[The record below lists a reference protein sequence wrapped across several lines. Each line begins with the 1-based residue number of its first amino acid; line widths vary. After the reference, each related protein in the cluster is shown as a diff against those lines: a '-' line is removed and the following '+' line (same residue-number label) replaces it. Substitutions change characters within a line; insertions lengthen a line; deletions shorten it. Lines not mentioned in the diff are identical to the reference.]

1 MLNFLISDA
10 MAEAPAA
17 AAGEP
22 GWTGLLFPFVLLAIF
37 YFFLIRP
44 QIKRQKEHKA
54 LVDSVQ
60 KGDEVQIE
68 GGVLGKITEIGDEF
82 AKLEIADGVEIKIR
96 RGAVS
101 AVMPKGSLKEV

>member
-1 MLNFLISDA
+1 MLSFLISDA

-17 AAGEP
+17 AGGEP

-54 LVDSVQ
+54 LVDSIQ

-68 GGVLGKITEIGDEF
+68 GGVLGRITEMGDEY
-82 AKLEIADGVEIKIR
+82 AKLEIADGVVIKIR

-101 AVMPKGSLKEV
+101 AVLPKGSLKEI

>member
-1 MLNFLISDA
+1 MLQFLISDA

-17 AAGEP
+17 GAGEP

-68 GGVLGKITEIGDEF
+68 GGVLGRISDIGEEY
-82 AKLEIADGVEIKIR
+82 ARLEISDGVEIKIR
-96 RGAVS
+96 RGAVT
-101 AVMPKGSLKEV
+101 AVLPKGSLKEI

>member
-1 MLNFLISDA
+1 MLSFLISDA

-17 AAGEP
+17 GASEP

-44 QIKRQKEHKA
+44 QIKRQKEHKS

-60 KGDEVQIE
+60 KGDEVQTE
-68 GGVLGKITEIGDEF
+68 GGLLGRIVDLGDEYM
-82 AKLEIADGVEIKIR
+82 KVEIADGVQIKMR
-96 RGAVS
+96 RGAVM
-101 AVMPKGSLKEV
+101 AVLPKGTLKDI